1 MDELAWIA
9 HSEVGSA
16 VQGFDG
22 EGRIAFVDGPFAGF
36 IERVPVRPGI
46 ALYRSRGRS
55 SHAWTLKAQGDSPA
69 GNLVLGTMLDGAGT
83 IDASGN
89 TRQVWHE
96 PGRPFLLSLAE
107 RDIAY
112 NLQAGQHWS
121 AVTLLLEP
129 DALEALA
136 VQDGVPPLV
145 RAVLD
150 NGRLPVSRVLE
161 GNRMV
166 ARLAQDLLS
175 PVYMGSMGALW
186 RESRAM
192 ELLAHQLDHL
202 ADGAPIAAA
211 FTLSELAR
219 VRDAHQQLI
228 TQLRCPPSLDGLANQ
243 VRLSPRRL
251 NQAFRHLY
259 GMTVFGALL
268 DARMKAASRLMRERT
283 DLPLKHV
290 AWMVGYRQLSNFVT
304 AYRRRFGV
312 SPGQHRRT
320 DRID

>member
-22 EGRIAFVDGPFAGF
+22 EGRIAFIDGPFAGF

-46 ALYRSRGRS
+46 ALYRSQGRS
-55 SHAWTLKAQGDSPA
+55 SHGWTLKAQGESPA

-89 TRQVWHE
+89 ARQVWHE

-112 NLQAGQHWS
+112 HLQAGQHWS

-129 DALEALA
+129 EALEALA
-136 VQDGVPPLV
+136 MQDGVPPLV
-145 RAVLD
+145 RAVLE
-150 NGRLPVSRVLE
+150 NGRLPVSKVLE
-161 GNRMV
+161 SNRMV

-175 PVYMGSMGALW
+175 PAYIGSMGALW

-192 ELLAHQLDHL
+192 ELLAHQFDHL
-202 ADGAPIAAA
+202 ADAAPVAAA
-211 FTLSELAR
+211 FTARELAR
-219 VRDAHQQLI
+219 VRDAHQQLLA
-228 TQLRCPPSLDGLANQ
+228 QLRCPPGLEGLR
-243 VRLSPRRL
+243 VRSGCLR
-251 NQAFRHLY
+251 
-259 GMTVFGALL
+259 V
-268 DARMKAASRLMRERT
+268 ASTRPFAISM
-283 DLPLKHV
+283 
-290 AWMVGYRQLSNFVT
+290 A
-304 AYRRRFGV
+304 
-312 SPGQHRRT
+312 
-320 DRID
+320 